1 MINESIFRS
10 YDVRGIY
17 PTEINEEAAEAVGGA
32 VVKYL
37 KAKQVVVGRDMRLS
51 SPSLYRSLVKGITNA
66 GADVIDIGMVPT
78 PVVYFTVAKFGY
90 DAGIMISA
98 SHNPPEYN
106 GLKIVRKKALQLS
119 KDDGIEDIK
128 KMVCHS
134 ERGSARC
141 EESTCLAGR
150 RGSFTTGLPS
160 IQDDKQK
167 PGKVIKK
174 DIKKEYFKHILSQS
188 DYCSRAITR
197 ELKTVD
203 SSRSSTI
210 SNDKIKRLKIIIDA
224 GNGMGGFFKPVLDKL
239 PIKYKAMYFKP
250 DGTYPNHAANP
261 AEAKNLHDVIR
272 AVKKEK
278 ADFGVAFDG
287 DADRAIFIDDKGEVV
302 RPDYFIALLAED
314 ELKKSKDKRVY
325 YDLRFSHIIIDKL
338 KELGAK
344 PVKTRVGNPFYKQ
357 GLINQGGTMAAELS
371 GHIMFA
377 SGFGLDD
384 GLLPVVKLV
393 NFLSRQEKSL
403 SHITGPL
410 KGYYANPGEINVESH
425 NSAKVIEGMEKKYGK
440 LGKVD
445 KLDGLTIEMKDWWF
459 NVRGSNT
466 EPVIRINLETKPD
479 EKFMMQRKKELLEE
493 IKKLDR

>member
-1 MINESIFRS
+1 MINEGIFRS
-10 YDVRGIY
+10 YDVRGVY
-17 PTEINEEAAEAVGGA
+17 PDAVNEEAVEAVGGA

-90 DAGIMISA
+90 DGGIMISA

-128 KMVCHS
+128 KLVLS
-134 ERGSARC
+134 GN
-141 EESTCLAGR
+141 
-150 RGSFTTGLPS
+150 
-160 IQDDKQK
+160 IK
-167 PGKVIKK
+167 PAKKTGKVIKK
-174 DIKKEYFKHILSQS
+174 DIKKDYFKHILQF
-188 DYCSRAITR
+188 AKGT
-197 ELKTVD
+197 KPG
-203 SSRSSTI
+203 
-210 SNDKIKRLKIIIDA
+210 LKIIVDA

-250 DGTYPNHAANP
+250 DGTYPNHPANP
-261 AEAKNLHDVIR
+261 AETKNLQDIIK

-302 RPDYFIALLAED
+302 RPDYFIALIAEE
-314 ELKKSKDKRVY
+314 ELKQNKDKRVY
-325 YDLRFSHIIIDKL
+325 YDLRFSHVIIDKL

-357 GLINQGGTMAAELS
+357 GLINKGGTMAAELS

-393 NFLSRQEKSL
+393 NFLSRQKESL
-403 SHITGPL
+403 SEIIKPL
-410 KGYYANPGEINVESH
+410 KGYYANPGEINVESN
-425 NSAKVIEGMEKKYGK
+425 NSARVLKGLEQKYGK
-440 LGKVD
+440 IGKVD
-445 KLDGLTIEMKDWWF
+445 KLDGLTVTFKDWWF

-479 EKFMMQRKKELLEE
+479 EKFMMQCKKELLDD
-493 IKKLDR
+493 IKKLDT

>member
-17 PTEINEEAAEAVGGA
+17 PTEVNEEAAEAVGGA

-174 DIKKEYFKHILSQS
+174 DIKKEYFKHILQF
-188 DYCSRAITR
+188 AKGT
-197 ELKTVD
+197 KPG
-203 SSRSSTI
+203 
-210 SNDKIKRLKIIIDA
+210 LKIVIDA

-403 SHITGPL
+403 SDITGPL

-425 NSAKVIEGMEKKYGK
+425 NSAKVIEGLEKKYGK

-479 EKFMMQRKKELLEE
+479 EKFMLSKKNELMTE
-493 IKKLDR
+493 IKKLDV

>member
-1 MINESIFRS
+1 MTTRIIMINESIFRS

-17 PTEINEEAAEAVGGA
+17 PTEVNEEAAEAVGGA

-174 DIKKEYFKHILSQS
+174 DIKKEYFKHILQF
-188 DYCSRAITR
+188 AKGT
-197 ELKTVD
+197 KPG
-203 SSRSSTI
+203 
-210 SNDKIKRLKIIIDA
+210 LKIVIDA

-403 SHITGPL
+403 SDITGPL

-425 NSAKVIEGMEKKYGK
+425 NSAKVIEGLEKKYGK

-479 EKFMMQRKKELLEE
+479 EKFMLSKKNELMTE
-493 IKKLDR
+493 IKKLDV